1 MSSTES
7 DWIKSLP
14 KKFLDFQRGRRLEE
28 VECIIPDLVGM
39 SRGRAMPVYK
49 FNPET
54 TFFLPVSLFYQ
65 TISGEYVDMEIENQ
79 WTEHD
84 LVLRPDM
91 STASAVPWTDDATLQ
106 VIGDLEMSD
115 GSPFSVAPRNVLK
128 RIIKLYEK
136 KNWQP
141 IVAPEIEFYLTQPNT
156 DPRESI
162 EPSIG
167 RTGRQSVRQQ
177 AYSMVA
183 VDEMGAVVD
192 TIYDYADAQG
202 LKIDTLIQEGGA
214 GQLEINLT
222 HGDPLELADQV
233 FYFKR
238 TIREAALKH
247 GVFATFMAKP
257 MRDQPGSAMHIHQS
271 VINSK
276 TGKNIFTDR
285 EEKATDSFHHF
296 IGGSQKHLM
305 ELVPFLAPYVN
316 SYRRFAAAESAP
328 TTLEW
333 ARDNRTTGIR
343 IPNSEPD
350 ARRVENR
357 VTGADTNP
365 YLSIAA
371 SLAAGYLGLINKIKP
386 RRPVSREVR
395 HSTNDLPAG
404 LSSALD
410 LLDGSNEIQDIL
422 GRDFCQLYINIKRA
436 ELEEYQREISPWE
449 RQHLLLNT

>member
-1 MSSTES
+1 
-7 DWIKSLP
+7 
-14 KKFLDFQRGRRLEE
+14 
-28 VECIIPDLVGM
+28 
-39 SRGRAMPVYK
+39 
-49 FNPET
+49 
-54 TFFLPVSLFYQ
+54 
-65 TISGEYVDMEIENQ
+65 
-79 WTEHD
+79 
-84 LVLRPDM
+84 
-91 STASAVPWTDDATLQ
+91 
-106 VIGDLEMSD
+106 
-115 GSPFSVAPRNVLK
+115 
-128 RIIKLYEK
+128 
-136 KNWQP
+136 
-141 IVAPEIEFYLTQPNT
+141 
-156 DPRESI
+156 
-162 EPSIG
+162 
-167 RTGRQSVRQQ
+167 
-177 AYSMVA
+177 
-183 VDEMGAVVD
+183 
-192 TIYDYADAQG
+192 
-202 LKIDTLIQEGGA
+202 
-214 GQLEINLT
+214 
-222 HGDPLELADQV
+222 
-233 FYFKR
+233 
-238 TIREAALKH
+238 
-247 GVFATFMAKP
+247 MAKP